1 MNEKARRTLTVS
13 GRRTRVR
20 LEPEF
25 WQALDDIGRR
35 ETLSVSDLV
44 TFVRRRDPKRPMTA
58 TLRLFITTYFRSIAE
73 QAGDRGGR
81 RWLQ

>member
-1 MNEKARRTLTVS
+1 MNEKPRRTLTVS

-25 WQALDDIGRR
+25 WQALDEIGRR
-35 ETLSVSDLV
+35 EILSVSDLV
-44 TFVRRRDPKRPMTA
+44 TFVRRRDPERPMTT
-58 TLRLFITTYFRSIAE
+58 TLRLFITAYFRSLVE
-73 QAGDRGGR
+73 QAGDSGGR

>member
-44 TFVRRRDPKRPMTA
+44 TFVRRRDLKRPMTA

-73 QAGDRGGR
+73 QSGNSGGR